1 MVKINISFQIILIF
15 FFQFSFSQQKPQKGF
30 VYLDEIIPN
39 IVFDLRYGSEDNFT
53 GEIVKGYENARPIS
67 TIEMGKALRKVQFYL
82 ESRGLGL
89 KIFDAYRP
97 QKAVNYFF
105 EWSKVKTDTTMKSI
119 YYPKEKKENLFKNG
133 YISKLS
139 GHSRGSSVDLTIIYL
154 VSEKVGK
161 EIDMGSGWD
170 YFGEKSSIST
180 TKINLIQRKNRLIL
194 KNLMQMFGFIPYE
207 KEWWHFTLKDEPF
220 QNKYFDFPVN

>member
-15 FFQFSFSQQKPQKGF
+15 FFQFSFSQQKLQKGF

-105 EWSKVKTDTTMKSI
+105 EWSKVKTDTTMKSK

-154 VSEKVGK
+154 LGEKAGK

-180 TKINLIQRKNRLIL
+180 TKINMIQRKNRLIL

>member
-1 MVKINISFQIILIF
+1 MVKINLPFKIITLF
-15 FFQFSFSQQKPQKGF
+15 FLQFSFCQQELEKGF
-30 VYLDEIIPN
+30 VYLDKFIPN
-39 IVFDLRYGSEDNFT
+39 IVFDLRYGGVDNFT
-53 GEIVKGYENARPIS
+53 GKVVKGYENARPIS

-105 EWSKVKTDTTMKSI
+105 EWSKVKTDTTMKSK

-139 GHSRGSSVDLTIIYL
+139 GHSRGSSVDLTIVYL
-154 VSEKVGK
+154 LGEKAGK
-161 EIDMGSGWD
+161 EIDMGSSWD

-180 TKINLIQRKNRLIL
+180 TKINLIQQKNRLIL
-194 KNLMQMFGFIPYE
+194 KNLMEMFGFIPYE
-207 KEWWHFTLKDEPF
+207 KEWWHFTINEEPF
-220 QNKYFDFPVN
+220 PNKYFDFSTN